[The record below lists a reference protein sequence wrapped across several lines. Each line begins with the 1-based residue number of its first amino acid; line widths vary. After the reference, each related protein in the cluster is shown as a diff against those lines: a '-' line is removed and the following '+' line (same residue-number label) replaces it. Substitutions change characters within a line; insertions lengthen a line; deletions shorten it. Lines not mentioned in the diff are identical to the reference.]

1 MIIVLTDHLKGQG
14 RPAFRQ
20 FDGPR
25 VVPGEETQIGL
36 AVGSQVDGLL
46 WAGGID
52 FLPRLRIDAVLKL
65 RSDMVGSDPQVILT
79 SLGYLNFVLG
89 RTFFWSKVGQ
99 IVISRQLVPI
109 DTVVPPVWL
118 HRLGVSIFTFDP
130 DRLTQAGLRGT
141 DGE

>member
-79 SLGYLNFVLG
+79 SLGY
-89 RTFFWSKVGQ
+89 RQ
-99 IVISRQLVPI
+99 RASRMLV
-109 DTVVPPVWL
+109 
-118 HRLGVSIFTFDP
+118 HRALAGGDLP
-130 DRLTQAGLRGT
+130 RDRSPTTEELLRASLRAAA
-141 DGE
+141 